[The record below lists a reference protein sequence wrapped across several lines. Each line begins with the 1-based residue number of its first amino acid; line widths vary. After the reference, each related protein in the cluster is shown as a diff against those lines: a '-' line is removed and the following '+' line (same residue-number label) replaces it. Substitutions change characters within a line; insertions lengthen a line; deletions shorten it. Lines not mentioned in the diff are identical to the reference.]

1 MNDALDCL
9 VIGGGPAGL
18 TAAIYL
24 ARYRRVAVV
33 LDAGDSRCSWIPKSH
48 NHAGFP
54 DGIPGAELLRRMR
67 EQAERYGGRV
77 ERGMAEGIT
86 RDSASGLFE
95 VREGDGRAHRAH
107 TILLA
112 TGVVDRHPDLPDMVE
127 AVRSGHLRVCPV
139 CDGYE
144 VIGRR
149 IAVLGDNR
157 HAMAESLFMRTY
169 ADHVS
174 LIHASGRFDIADDE
188 RHRMERNGVEI
199 LDAPLAGVANQE
211 GGMAVRLA
219 DGTGRTFDALYSALG
234 TRPRADLAA
243 QLDAATSDDGRLV
256 TDLHQETSVSGLYAA
271 GDIVSGLNQIS
282 VAMGQAAV
290 AATAIHNRLRTRDG
304 LSL

>member
-24 ARYRRVAVV
+24 ARYRRAAIV
-33 LDAGDSRCSWIPKSH
+33 LDAGDSRCSWIPRSH

-54 DGIPGAELLRRMR
+54 DGIPGPELLRRMR

-77 ERGMAEGIT
+77 ERGMAEGAA
-86 RDSASGLFE
+86 RDGASGLFE
-95 VREGDGRAHRAH
+95 VRDGEGRIRRAH

-112 TGVVDRHPDLPDMVE
+112 TGVADRQPDLPDLVD

-157 HAMAESLFMRTY
+157 HAMAEALFLRTY
-169 ADHVS
+169 ADRVS
-174 LIHASGRFDIADDE
+174 LIHTSGRFDIADDE
-188 RHRMERNGVEI
+188 RRRLERNGVEV
-199 LDAPLAGVANQE
+199 LDAPLAGVANE
-211 GGMAVRLA
+211 ERGMAVRLA
-219 DGTGRTFDALYSALG
+219 DGTRRTFDALYSALG

-243 QLDAATSDDGRLV
+243 QLEAATSDDGRLV

-290 AATAIHNRLRTRDG
+290 GATAIHNRLRVRDG